1 MCTLEKHGDVFV
13 LTLTGSSDVDE
24 HRFGPSAIDSILS
37 AIAKAKAEATPG
49 SALITTSHGKF
60 FSNGLDLAWA
70 QAAGSRAGARERLLY
85 MVESFR
91 PVVAAM
97 MDLPMPTV
105 AAVNGHAAAAGFTLA
120 LSHDYVI
127 MRRDKGVLYM
137 SEVDIGA
144 TLPDYFTALFR
155 AKVGSATARR
165 DVLLRA
171 KKIKGEEALRMGLV
185 QAAYD
190 SEEQVAEASMRLAK
204 QMAGRKWAGEVYAE
218 IRKSLY
224 PDLCGVLGLDI
235 RAVVSNSKL

>member
-1 MCTLEKHGDVFV
+1 
-13 LTLTGSSDVDE
+13 
-24 HRFGPSAIDSILS
+24 
-37 AIAKAKAEATPG
+37 
-49 SALITTSHGKF
+49 
-60 FSNGLDLAWA
+60 
-70 QAAGSRAGARERLLY
+70 
-85 MVESFR
+85 
-91 PVVAAM
+91 M

-105 AAVNGHAAAAGFTLA
+105 AAVNGHAAAAGLTLA

-137 SEVDIGA
+137 SEVDIGL
-144 TLPDYFTALFR
+144 TLPDYFAALFR

-185 QAAYD
+185 EAAYD

-204 QMAGRKWAGEVYAE
+204 QLAGRKWAGEVYAE

-235 RAVVSNSKL
+235 RAVVSNAKL